1 MHNHT
6 CKLFF
11 SFTKYEH
18 DQIWTKLNSYNANAL
33 SRDKIKLQESQKYEG
48 SSYIQAIKFTKYL
61 QEKNRA
67 V

>member
-1 MHNHT
+1 M
-6 CKLFF
+6 
-11 SFTKYEH
+11 KYEY